1 MAITREF
8 DDTKGTV
15 MLFYKGEPLTPELDL
30 NDPKQILDVLSAVIE
45 EAYRKIRAAGLD

>member
-15 MLFYKGEPLTPELDL
+15 MLFYKGEPLTPELDV
-30 NDPKQILDVLSAVIE
+30 NDPKQILDVLSALIE
-45 EAYRKIRAAGLD
+45 KAYRKLRDAGID